1 MPLRPLRL
9 LSLARRW
16 PEAIR
21 YYTRSIWRKTTEDDV
36 LFLASGLAFNGI
48 LTLIPI
54 LFLAAAVIGT
64 ILNSDAASMR
74 QMGEVLEAIFPEQ
87 PFAEEIRSTIRG
99 LLSDIITY
107 RSSIGIAGFVVLLWT
122 TTSLVDALRS
132 ALHRVYELKRTRGL
146 LASLAHDVGFI
157 ALAFVLFIL
166 SNFSV
171 WVYTIVKPWAMRIT
185 PLRPFFEPDLA
196 HIVPTIIII
205 LLTAIMFYIIYGYIT
220 DVRPPRRA
228 AIISTITT
236 TVLWIVA
243 GQLFAVYL
251 SDWSLIGRIYG
262 PYAFLLVLLFWIYLS
277 CLLFVFGGIV
287 GQVYWERVKSL
298 RSGNRAG
305 GY

>member
-1 MPLRPLRL
+1 
-9 LSLARRW
+9 
-16 PEAIR
+16 
-21 YYTRSIWRKTTEDDV
+21 V

-298 RSGNRAG
+298 RSGTRAG